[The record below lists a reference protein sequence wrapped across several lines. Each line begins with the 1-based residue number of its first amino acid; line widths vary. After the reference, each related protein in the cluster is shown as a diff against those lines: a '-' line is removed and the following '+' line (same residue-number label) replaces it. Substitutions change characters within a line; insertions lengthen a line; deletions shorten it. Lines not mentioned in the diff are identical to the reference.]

1 MPEPQLCAVVL
12 SYRNEDTVIGAIDS
26 LLEQRVPIEIV
37 VSHSGG
43 GPTPELVAR
52 AHPSVPVVATDVRR
66 LPGEARNAGVLATRA
81 PYVSFLAGDCRAL
94 PGWVQGRLRR
104 HLEGAGAV
112 ASALTPAEPGL
123 IALAAHLLQNSFRLP
138 GIEVSPLLRSGLSYS
153 RTLLDLHGPFPQ
165 TLSFG
170 EDIAFNDRLI
180 EAGVEIV
187 VAPDVVAA
195 HHYPTAVR
203 SLVSDQFR
211 RGRQRGSIQRGP
223 LRTMPLLA
231 GAMLAP
237 GLALSRAVRSQSAIS
252 PRRLA
257 VVTPLLL
264 LGSMAT
270 AAGTVTGDGSAP
282 QFSPE
287 LESLRRR
294 MWLRRTLATSS
305 SSTGEERP
313 RSALVERSRPD

>member
-1 MPEPQLCAVVL
+1 MIP
-12 SYRNEDTVIGAIDS
+12 
-26 LLEQRVPIEIV
+26 
-37 VSHSGG
+37 
-43 GPTPELVAR
+43 
-52 AHPSVPVVATDVRR
+52 
-66 LPGEARNAGVLATRA
+66 
-81 PYVSFLAGDCRAL
+81 
-94 PGWVQGRLRR
+94 
-104 HLEGAGAV
+104 
-112 ASALTPAEPGL
+112 
-123 IALAAHLLQNSFRLP
+123 LAAHLLQNSFRLP
-138 GIEVSPLLRSGLSYS
+138 GIEVSPLLWSGMSYA
-153 RTLLDLHGPFPQ
+153 RKLLDLHGPFPQ

-195 HHYPTAVR
+195 HHYPTSVR
-203 SLVSDQFR
+203 SLVSDQYR

-231 GAMLAP
+231 GAVLAP
-237 GLALSRAVRSQSAIS
+237 GLALSRAGRRQSTAVT

-257 VVTPLLL
+257 AVTPLLV

-270 AAGTVTGDGSAP
+270 AAGTVAADGTPP

-294 MWLRRTLATSS
+294 MWLRRTLAARQSVD
-305 SSTGEERP
+305 
-313 RSALVERSRPD
+313 RSFCVRG